1 MGAFLYMAF
10 IEVHHVTT
18 EESAAVVEF
27 RAELQEVV
35 ITDPAAKVSEP
46 TAGNSGIG
54 NAGFDGMESTR
65 DTQVVTDDSSDGDV
79 SISKL

>member
-10 IEVHHVTT
+10 VEVHHVTT
-18 EESAAVVEF
+18 EEAAAVVEF

-54 NAGFDGMESTR
+54 NSGFYGMESTR
-65 DTQVVTDDSSDGDV
+65 DTQGLIDDFSA
-79 SISKL
+79 